1 MTSHDARPSSRTG
14 YTPFEEELVN
24 AMNAFANSADAP
36 TVDTVGIV
44 RKTRRKRVTAIAGL
58 AAALIVAGGGTAL
71 ATAVSNGSSPA
82 KPAAAATATTATTAT
97 GNDATNVLL
106 KGSKFPLEF
115 AGLDLDFAKQLLLKG
130 QLKLGTVGKVDCGKN
145 GKPGTVAKVD
155 PHSPKTVSIGA
166 TINLTLC
173 AG

>member
-1 MTSHDARPSSRTG
+1 
-14 YTPFEEELVN
+14 
-24 AMNAFANSADAP
+24 MNEFANSADAP
-36 TVDTVGIV
+36 SVDTVGIV

-58 AAALIVAGGGTAL
+58 AAALIVAAGGTAL
-71 ATAVSNGSSPA
+71 ATAATNGSHAA
-82 KPAAAATATTATTAT
+82 KPAAATTAT

-106 KGSKFPLEF
+106 KGSKIPLEF
-115 AGLDLDFAKQLLLKG
+115 AGLDLDFAKQLLLKS
-130 QLKLGTVGKVDCGKN
+130 QLKLGTVSKVDCGKN
-145 GKPGTVAKVD
+145 GKPGSVHSVD

>member
-1 MTSHDARPSSRTG
+1 MTSHDARPSGRTG

-36 TVDTVGIV
+36 SVDTVGIV
-44 RKTRRKRVTAIAGL
+44 RKTRRKRATAIAGL

-71 ATAVSNGSSPA
+71 ATAVTSNSTTA
-82 KPAAAATATTATTAT
+82 KPAAATTAT
-97 GNDATNVLL
+97 GDDATTVLVD
-106 KGSKFPLEF
+106 GSKIKREF
-115 AGLDLDFAKQLLLKG
+115 AGLDLDFAKQLLMKSR
-130 QLKLGTVGKVDCGKN
+130 LKLGTVSKVDCGKN
-145 GKPGTVAKVD
+145 GKPGSVHSVD

>member
-36 TVDTVGIV
+36 SVDTVGIV

-71 ATAVSNGSSPA
+71 ATAVSNGSDASR
-82 KPAAAATATTATTAT
+82 PAAATTASDDATT
-97 GNDATNVLL
+97 VLVN
-106 KGSKFPLEF
+106 GSKIKREF
-115 AGLDLDFAKQLLLKG
+115 ADLDLDFAKQLLMKS
-130 QLKLGTVGKVDCGKN
+130 QLKLGTVSKVDCGKN
-145 GKPGTVAKVD
+145 GKPGSVHSVD

>member
-1 MTSHDARPSSRTG
+1 
-14 YTPFEEELVN
+14 
-24 AMNAFANSADAP
+24 MNEFANSADVP
-36 TVDTVGIV
+36 SVDTVGIV
-44 RKTRRKRVTAIAGL
+44 RKTRRRRVTAIASL

-71 ATAVSNGSSPA
+71 ATAVTNGSHA
-82 KPAAAATATTATTAT
+82 TKPAAATATSTAT

-115 AGLDLDFAKQLLLKG
+115 AGLDLEFAKQLLLKG
-130 QLKLGTVGKVDCGKN
+130 RLELGTVGKVDCGKN
-145 GKPGTVAKVD
+145 GKPGSVHSVD

>member
-1 MTSHDARPSSRTG
+1 
-14 YTPFEEELVN
+14 
-24 AMNAFANSADAP
+24 MNEFANSADAP
-36 TVDTVGIV
+36 SVDTVGIV
-44 RKTRRKRVTAIAGL
+44 RKTRRRRVTAIAGL

-71 ATAVSNGSSPA
+71 ATAVTSGSHA
-82 KPAAAATATTATTAT
+82 VKPAAATTATTAA

-106 KGSKFPLEF
+106 KDSKFPLEF
-115 AGLDLDFAKQLLLKG
+115 AGLDLDFAKQLLLKSR
-130 QLKLGTVGKVDCGKN
+130 LKLGTVSKVDCGKD
-145 GKPGTVAKVD
+145 GKPGSVHAVD

>member
-1 MTSHDARPSSRTG
+1 
-14 YTPFEEELVN
+14 
-24 AMNAFANSADAP
+24 MNEFANSADAP
-36 TVDTVGIV
+36 SVDTVGIV

-71 ATAVSNGSSPA
+71 ATAAANGSHAA
-82 KPAAAATATTATTAT
+82 KPAAATTATSTAT

-130 QLKLGTVGKVDCGKN
+130 QLKLGTVSKVDCGKN
-145 GKPGTVAKVD
+145 GKPGSVHSVD

>member
-14 YTPFEEELVN
+14 YTSFEEELVN
-24 AMNAFANSADAP
+24 AMNEFANSADAP
-36 TVDTVGIV
+36 SVDTVGIV

-71 ATAVSNGSSPA
+71 ATAVSNGSNASR
-82 KPAAAATATTATTAT
+82 PAATTTATDD
-97 GNDATNVLL
+97 DATTVLVN
-106 KGSKFPLEF
+106 GSKIKREF
-115 AGLDLDFAKQLLLKG
+115 AGLDLDFAKQLLLKS
-130 QLKLGTVGKVDCGKN
+130 QLKLGTVSKVDCGKN
-145 GKPGTVAKVD
+145 GKPGSVHSVA

>member
-24 AMNAFANSADAP
+24 AMNDFANSADAP
-36 TVDTVGIV
+36 SVDTVGIV

-71 ATAVSNGSSPA
+71 ATAVSNGSAASR
-82 KPAAAATATTATTAT
+82 PAAASTASDDATT
-97 GNDATNVLL
+97 VLVN
-106 KGSKFPLEF
+106 GSKIKREF
-115 AGLDLDFAKQLLLKG
+115 AGLDLDFAKQLLMKS

-145 GKPGTVAKVD
+145 GKPGSVHSVD

>member
-1 MTSHDARPSSRTG
+1 
-14 YTPFEEELVN
+14 
-24 AMNAFANSADAP
+24 MNAFANSADAP
-36 TVDTVGIV
+36 SVDTVGIV

-71 ATAVSNGSSPA
+71 ATAATSGSHAA
-82 KPAAAATATTATTAT
+82 KPAAATTAT
-97 GNDATNVLL
+97 GDNATDVLL

-115 AGLDLDFAKQLLLKG
+115 AGLDLDFAKQLLLKSR
-130 QLKLGTVGKVDCGKN
+130 LKLGTVSTVDCGKN
-145 GKPGTVAKVD
+145 GKPGSVHSVD
-155 PHSPKTVSIGA
+155 PHSPKTVSTGA